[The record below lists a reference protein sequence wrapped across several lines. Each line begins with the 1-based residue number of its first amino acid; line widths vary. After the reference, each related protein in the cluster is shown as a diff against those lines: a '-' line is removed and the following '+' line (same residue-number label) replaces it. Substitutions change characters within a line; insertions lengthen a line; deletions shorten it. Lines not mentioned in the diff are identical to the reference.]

1 MTQGFVNP
9 YTYATSAP
17 TVTTYTSGSGT
28 YTTPAGVKF
37 LVIEMVGGG
46 GGGAGS
52 GTAGGGNGS
61 NGGNTTFGSATA
73 NGGNAGLPSGGTG
86 GGASGGTINL
96 AGGMGNFGGGTGIGG
111 TLGGS
116 SYFAG
121 GGAGGNNAGGAG
133 SNAPANT
140 GAGGGGGG
148 GSGTAQASYAGGAG
162 GYVQW
167 VITSPSATYSYAV
180 GSGGAGGAAGTAGGA
195 GGNGAAGIIIIYEY
209 YEVLGIPTSLTL
221 PLSVSN
227 GGTGL
232 SQAGPA
238 FSAYAASSQNIT
250 ANTLTQV
257 TLGTELFDTNNN
269 FASSRFT
276 PTVAGYY
283 QINGIVR
290 GTGTTMTLL
299 QASIYKNSSA
309 YNNVQTN
316 TNTPTYNTQ
325 ICISEVIYLNGTTDY
340 VELWG
345 AVYCASGASFN
356 FVDSAISS
364 HFNGCYLRGA

>member
-9 YTYATSAP
+9 YTYAVSAP

-28 YTTPAGVKF
+28 YTVPSGVQF
-37 LVIEMVGGG
+37 LIVQMVGGG

-52 GTAGGGNGS
+52 GTSGQGNGS

-96 AGGMGNFGGGTGIGG
+96 SGGFGGFGGGLGIAGP
-111 TLGGS
+111 TGGS
-116 SYFAG
+116 SFFAG
-121 GGAGGNNAGGAG
+121 GGAGGNNAPGAG
-133 SNAPANT
+133 SNAPTNT
-140 GAGGGGGG
+140 GAGGGGAG
-148 GSGTAQASYAGGAG
+148 GSATVQSSYAGGAG

-167 VITSPSATYSYAV
+167 IITSPSATYSYGV
-180 GSGGAGGAAGTAGGA
+180 GAGGAGGAAGASGSA

-209 YEVLGIPTSLTL
+209 YQTLGIPTTLTL
-221 PLSVSN
+221 PLPVSN

-232 SQAGPA
+232 SAGGPA
-238 FSAYAASSQNIT
+238 FSAYASSSQSIT
-250 ANTLTQV
+250 ANTLTLV
-257 TLGTELFDTNNN
+257 TLGAELFDTNNN

-299 QASIYKNSSA
+299 QASIYKNGSA
-309 YNNVQTN
+309 YNNIQIN
-316 TNTPTYNTQ
+316 TNAPVYSTQ
-325 ICISEVIYLNGTTDY
+325 TCISEVIYLNGSTDY
-340 VELWG
+340 VELYG

-356 FVDSAISS
+356 FSDSAITS